1 MTFLTVES
9 LSKSFGV
16 RTLFENI
23 TFGLSRGD
31 KTALIAPNGTG
42 KSTLL
47 RILAGEET
55 PDEGA
60 VMRQQGIR
68 LGYLAQDPD
77 LPAELSVRELM
88 RSGRST
94 MVQVIQTYETA
105 MQRQEEQPNEA
116 NRDAFQKAME
126 QMEAVQ
132 AWDYESRM
140 EQLLDRFGLKNLDQP
155 VGTLS
160 GGERKRVALAFVL
173 LDRPDLLVLDEP
185 TNHLDVEMIEW
196 LEQELARSTMSL
208 LMVTHDRY
216 FLDRVCTH
224 ILELDRGIL
233 YQHEGN
239 YSRYLQSRAEREE
252 NERVDRKKAEQL
264 YKKELA
270 WMRRG
275 PKARTSKSKSR
286 IDAFHDLD
294 DQLQEGPPEGEL
306 RLEMNMTRLGKKIM
320 EVKGLQK
327 SFDDHEIIRDFS
339 YHFGRG
345 ERIGIVGKNGSGK
358 STFLNLLTG
367 ELDADA
373 GTRDVGET
381 LVIGHYRQGG
391 IELDDSMRVIDVI
404 TEVAEVVQMAD
415 GNRVSASRFLEYF
428 LFTPE
433 MQYTTISKLSGGE
446 RRRLALMRVLIRNPN
461 FLILDEPTN
470 DLDLETLRRLES
482 FLSDF
487 PGCLLIVSHDRFFMD
502 RLVEHYFL
510 FRGDGEIDDL
520 HGSWS
525 EIRAQEEKRTRAMS
539 ETTNTRDRTTERVVE
554 KTKTPSRTKQPSYK
568 EKLELDN
575 LEKMIET
582 LEAEKSELET
592 SLGSSSLEPSALQ
605 SATIRYGEL
614 EVELESLTN
623 RWLILQED
631 LEGDHADQ

>member
-55 PDEGA
+55 ADEGA
-60 VMRQQGIR
+60 VMRQQGLR
-68 LGYLAQDPD
+68 LGYLAQEPD
-77 LPAELSVRELM
+77 LPAELTIRELM
-88 RSGRST
+88 HSGSST
-94 MVQVIQTYETA
+94 MVQVIQRYELA
-105 MQRQEEQPNEA
+105 MQEQEEHPNEENQA
-116 NRDAFQKAME
+116 AFQKAME
-126 QMEAVQ
+126 RMEAMQ

-140 EQLLDRFGLKNLDQP
+140 EQLLGRFGLENLDQP
-155 VGTLS
+155 AGTLS

-173 LDRPDLLVLDEP
+173 LDRPDLLILDEP
-185 TNHLDVEMIEW
+185 TNHLDIEMIEW

-216 FLDRVCTH
+216 FLDRVCTR
-224 ILELDRGIL
+224 ILELDRGVL
-233 YQHEGN
+233 YNHEGN

-252 NERVDRKKAEQL
+252 NERVDRKKTEQL

-286 IDAFHDLD
+286 IDSFHQLD
-294 DQLQEGPPEGEL
+294 EKIQEEPTRGEL

-320 EVKGLQK
+320 EVRGLQK
-327 SFDDHEIIRDFS
+327 SFGDQEIIRDFS

-415 GNRVSASRFLEYF
+415 GTRVSASRFLEYF

-433 MQYTTISKLSGGE
+433 MQYTTISRLSGGE
-446 RRRLALMRVLIRNPN
+446 RRRLALMRVLIQNPN

-502 RLVEHYFL
+502 RLVDHYFL
-510 FRGDGEIDDL
+510 FRGDGTVDDL
-520 HGSWS
+520 HGSWN
-525 EIRAQEEKRTRAMS
+525 EIRAAEEKRTRTVS
-539 ETTNTRDRTTERVVE
+539 ESAETRKRNADPVE
-554 KTKTPSRTKQPSYK
+554 SSGSTPRQKRLSYK
-568 EKLELDN
+568 EKLELDE
-575 LEKMIET
+575 LEKKIES
-582 LEAEKSELET
+582 LEAEKSKLEK
-592 SLGSSSLEPSALQ
+592 SLGSGSLDEEELKK
-605 SATIRYGEL
+605 TTLRYGEL
-614 EVELESLTN
+614 ETELESASD
-623 RWLILQED
+623 RWLLLHEK
-631 LEGDHADQ
+631 LEEDHAAQ